1 MKVLRERDVP
11 LEKYTNMFFGFGPEQ
26 RGEFFSLE
34 LTYNYG
40 VTSYDVGTGFGHISV
55 AVPDVAKALDTIKS
69 TGFAVS
75 HEKSAD
81 GAASAQVV
89 DPTGYTFELIERT
102 QRDPL
107 CQLMLRSADIE
118 KSIKYVS
125 RVQFSISYCSVVVS
139 EQIASGSC
147 C

>member
-11 LEKYTNMFFGFGPEQ
+11 SEKYTNVFFGFGPEQ

-75 HEKSAD
+75 HETSAD
-81 GAASAQVV
+81 GAASAQIA
-89 DPTGYTFELIERT
+89 DPTGYTFELIERS

-107 CQLMLRSADIE
+107 CQLMLRCADIE

-125 RVQFSISYCSVVVS
+125 RVQYFVSFCSVVLSVLLLTM
-139 EQIASGSC
+139 I
-147 C
+147 